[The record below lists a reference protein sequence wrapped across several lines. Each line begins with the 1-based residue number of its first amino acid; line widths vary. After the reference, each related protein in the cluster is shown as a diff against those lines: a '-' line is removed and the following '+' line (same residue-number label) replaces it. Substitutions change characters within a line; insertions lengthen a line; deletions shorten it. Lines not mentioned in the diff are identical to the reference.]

1 MLPQL
6 ATPKYELTIPST
18 GQTAVF
24 RPFLVREEKILLM
37 AMQSEDERQV
47 TSAVEDIIKSCIL
60 TADVDVNKLSMFDI
74 EFIFL
79 KIRSKSI
86 GEIIEMRYQCQN
98 EVDVVVRDEDTGQ
111 VKEVRRQCGTTVPMN
126 IDLNAVSVTKDPE
139 HSTQIAL
146 AEGVGLMMKYP
157 NLSLARQL
165 QRQGKNTEDITQAL
179 DLIAACIQ
187 SVYTKEEVITEFNH
201 DEIAEWL
208 ETLTQQQ
215 FAQIQKFF
223 DTIPRLKHKLHF
235 ECPKCGYEQDITI
248 EGIQNFF
255 G

>member
-24 RPFLVREEKILLM
+24 RPFLVREEKVLLM

-47 TSAVEDIIKSCIL
+47 TNAVEDIIKACIL
-60 TADVDVNKLSMFDI
+60 NTDIIVNKLSMFDV
-74 EFIFL
+74 EYIFL

-111 VKEVRRQCGTTVPMN
+111 MKEVRRQCGTTVPMN
-126 IDLNAVSVTKDPE
+126 IDLNTVNVTKDPE
-139 HSTQIAL
+139 HTTQIKL
-146 AEGVGLMMKYP
+146 TDEIGLMMRYP
-157 NLSLARQL
+157 NLNLARQL

-179 DLIAACIQ
+179 DLIADCIETVFTADQ
-187 SVYTKEEVITEFNH
+187 VITEFNH
-201 DEIAEWL
+201 DEVVEWL

-215 FAQIQKFF
+215 FAKIQHFF
-223 DTIPRLKHKLHF
+223 DTIPRLKHKIHF
-235 ECPKCGYEQDITI
+235 ECPKCGYQQDITI

-255 G
+255 A